1 MYKKSKEFTEEE
13 MQRIKDY
20 YVDLGLKTNP
30 IKSFEQYLSR
40 QRRKDIPKEMKP
52 KLLGNWNRIRNRQN
66 DILSGVYEDKRVKT
80 IIDDFKHTVLNRFY
94 VLGNEDVNVEWLDKK
109 AKNSMPYNEDAY
121 YKLKTKA
128 YSPVQ
133 NLMNKINLIP
143 KEDLYNLI
151 LTDSKISFKSLA
163 PYTISPFVGDVYD
176 SKGNKITEELQE
188 DIRAS
193 YGIEEYNVN
202 VRYGDDTLS
211 YLESIVDN
219 YLDKNKDFLNLTK
232 TSKRDIIGIVTNYYH
247 RKRNK

>member
-1 MYKKSKEFTEEE
+1 MKRKSKEFTEEE

-30 IKSFEQYLSR
+30 VKSFENYLSN
-40 QRRKDIPKEMKP
+40 QRRKDIPKEMMP

-66 DILSGVYEDKRVKT
+66 DILSGVYEDKRVKS
-80 IIDDFKHTVLNRFY
+80 IINDFKHTVLNRFY
-94 VLGNEDVNVEWLDKK
+94 VIGNEDVNVEWLDKK
-109 AKNSMPYNEDAY
+109 MKNSMSYNEESY
-121 YKLKTKA
+121 YKLKA
-128 YSPVQ
+128 SGFVQ
-133 NLMNKINLIP
+133 NLMSKINLIP

-151 LTDSKISFKSLA
+151 LTDSRISFKSLA

-176 SKGNKITEELQE
+176 SKGNKITQELQE

-193 YGIEEYNVN
+193 YGIEEYNSN

-219 YLDKNKDFLNLTK
+219 YLDKNKDFLNLNK
-232 TSKRDIIGIVTNYYH
+232 TSERDVDGTVTNYYH